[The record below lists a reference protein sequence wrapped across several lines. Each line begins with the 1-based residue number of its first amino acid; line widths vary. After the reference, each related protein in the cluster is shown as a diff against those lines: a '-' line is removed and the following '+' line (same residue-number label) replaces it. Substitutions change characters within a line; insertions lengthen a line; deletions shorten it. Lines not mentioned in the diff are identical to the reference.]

1 MIQYVKAIQDYEKYY
16 LLKKKFFLSFLFFLS
31 CNSDSK
37 NNDNLNRETIN
48 LNFPDTL
55 QVNKTYNSELI
66 YSLSLDSI
74 TVNDISSRYV
84 FLHISTKSLKDLSLS
99 EIKKSEY
106 LSYEDIDLSGNIKF
120 QFKFETLGDKVFNAV
135 IEDIIILKKASKEG
149 KVKMYTK
156 ETSISKD
163 LYIIN

>member
-1 MIQYVKAIQDYEKYY
+1 MKNIIY
-16 LLKKKFFLSFLFFLS
+16 LKKNFFLSFLFFLS

-135 IEDIIILKKASKEG
+135 IEDIIIFKKASKEG
-149 KVKMYTK
+149 KVKIYTK

-163 LYIIN
+163 VYIIN

>member
-1 MIQYVKAIQDYEKYY
+1 MIKNIKYLNK
-16 LLKKKFFLSFLFFLS
+16 LLFLSFLFFLS
-31 CNSDSK
+31 CNSDKK
-37 NNDNLNRETIN
+37 NNDNLNGETIN

-55 QVNKTYNSELI
+55 HVNKTYNSELI
-66 YSLSLDSI
+66 YSLRLDSI
-74 TVNDISSRYV
+74 KVNDISSRYV
-84 FLHISTKSLKDLSLS
+84 FLHISTKSLQDLSLS

-120 QFKFETLGDKVFNAV
+120 QFKFEALGDKVFNAV
-135 IEDIIILKKASKEG
+135 IEDIIIFKKAPKEG

-163 LYIIN
+163 VYIIN